1 MPDSIAIRAAT
12 RFVSGTGGRFFVE
25 RRKVV
30 CNAEGDAVR
39 DRVELIVQYEADGA
53 EFLPRIRGE
62 KLLEFKLNGQVVD
75 PPAPNLSEIYRW
87 LGVNGY
93 VPDKF
98 TWIDRHEG
106 RRRRR
111 QVYIYQPHEPIP
123 ERGLTHAQAWDL
135 SRGYRIRD
143 L

>member
-1 MPDSIAIRAAT
+1 
-12 RFVSGTGGRFFVE
+12 VLKGGR
-25 RRKVV
+25 VV
-30 CNAEGDAVR
+30 YNREEGTIKAE
-39 DRVELIVQYEADGA
+39 VELIVAYEADGA
-53 EFLPRIRGE
+53 QFLPRVRGE
-62 KLLEFKLNGQVVD
+62 KLLEFKWNGKVMD

-93 VPDKF
+93 VPDQFK
-98 TWIDRHEG
+98 WIDRHEG

-111 QVYIYQPHEPIP
+111 QVYIYQPHERTP